1 MKAYKTVGPD
11 IPSFLEFYQKNNL
24 VRNLDGVPELLQKHN
39 LEGM

>member
-11 IPSFLEFYQKNNL
+11 NPGFLEFYHKYNL
-24 VRNLDGVPELLQKHN
+24 AMSLDGAPELLQKHN